1 MLSNLVKKLK
11 EPQTINDIIG
21 QDHLLDDLGL
31 IRRMV
36 DHNVVSNLILYGP
49 PGVGKSSLAKV
60 LVKDLNTA
68 HSFFN
73 PVIDSK
79 QKLINIIEL
88 ANQSTNYII
97 VIDEIHRLNKDK
109 QDILLPI
116 IEAQKI
122 KVIATTTE
130 NPFFVIN
137 PALRSRCQLLT
148 LKPLTG
154 LQIKQKLKSLV
165 DINQI
170 FSEAALE
177 MIVNKTN
184 GDLRIIINT
193 LELISLLYHEQ
204 KQIDVSLLERIMQEQ
219 YALGSSDGD
228 EIHDLKSAFHKSLRG
243 SDPDA
248 SLYYLMRLIQ
258 IGDFDAIYRRM
269 LVCVYEDIGLA
280 NVNLALRVEQGIN
293 TSKYLGHPENEKIL
307 ANLVVQI
314 SLSPKSN
321 STYLAT
327 QSTLADIKDGKNY
340 PIPNHIR
347 DSHYASAIKLGVF
360 GYKYPH
366 DFTNNYVKQNYLPK
380 ELVNKKYYVAQ
391 NNQNEQQ
398 LNLIHKKFTSTSN
411 S

>member
-1 MLSNLVKKLK
+1 MLSNLVEKLK
-11 EPQTINDIIG
+11 NPNSINDIIG
-21 QDHLLDDLGL
+21 QDHLLDGQGL
-31 IRRMV
+31 IKRMV
-36 DHNVVSNLILYGP
+36 DNQVVSNLIFYGP

-60 LVKDLNTA
+60 LIKDLNTP

-79 QKLINIIEL
+79 QKLISIIEL
-88 ANQSTNYII
+88 ANQSTNYVII
-97 VIDEIHRLNKDK
+97 IDEIHRLNKDK

-148 LKPLTG
+148 LKPLTP
-154 LQIKQKLKSLV
+154 LQIKQKIENLINV
-165 DINQI
+165 DQI
-170 FSEAALE
+170 FTKEALNI
-177 MIVNKTN
+177 IVNKTN
-184 GDLRIIINT
+184 GDLRMVINT
-193 LELISLLYHEQ
+193 LELISLLYRDQ
-204 KQIDVSLLERIMQEQ
+204 NRIDAVLLERIMQEQ
-219 YALGSSDGD
+219 YALGSCDGD

-269 LVCVYEDIGLA
+269 LVCVYEDVGLA
-280 NVNLALRVEQGIN
+280 NINLALRVEQGIN
-293 TSKYLGHPENEKIL
+293 TSKYLGYPENEKIL

-314 SLSPKSN
+314 SLSAKSN
-321 STYLAT
+321 STYLAA
-327 QSTLADIKDGKNY
+327 QSVLKDIKEGKNY
-340 PIPNHIR
+340 LIPNHIR

-360 GYKYPH
+360 GYLYPH
-366 DFTNNYVKQNYLPK
+366 DYPNNYIKQVYLPK
-380 ELVNKKYYVAQ
+380 ELESKKYYVAQ
-391 NNQNEQQ
+391 NNQNENQ
-398 LNLIHKKFTSTSN
+398 LNLIHKKFTSASN
-411 S
+411 N

>member
-36 DHNVVSNLILYGP
+36 DHQVVSNLILYGP